1 MTGTASAKTP
11 DRIPLPGGGSIL
23 APRNY
28 ATDTQ
33 RSFRQK
39 SIALYRRLHN
49 TMGGYVECDGLINIA
64 SRDQFPDLD
73 TFAIEVEKAATTSWE
88 YGNLKPGWTSFESE
102 RFPVTHADGPSG
114 RERSQ
119 QLSIKT
125 PGIFKERVNLGWR
138 IAIDHKARLLIQVW
152 LLEKQ
157 GGLAG
162 ARKLANEI
170 ATTLA
175 I

>member
-11 DRIPLPGGGSIL
+11 VRIPLPGGGSIL

-28 ATDTQ
+28 ATDAQ

-49 TMGGYVECDGLINIA
+49 TLGGYEECDGLINIA
-64 SRDQFPDLD
+64 RRDQFPDLD
-73 TFAIEVEKAATTSWE
+73 IFAIEVEKAATTSWE

-102 RFPVTHADGPSG
+102 RFPVGHADGPSG

-125 PGIFKERVNLGWR
+125 PGIFKERINVGWR
-138 IAIDHKARLLIQVW
+138 IAIDHKTGLLMQVW
-152 LLEKQ
+152 LFEKQ
-157 GGLAG
+157 GGLTG
-162 ARKLANEI
+162 ARKLADEI
-170 ATTLA
+170 AASYAT
-175 I
+175 

>member
-1 MTGTASAKTP
+1 MTGTASAKTSA
-11 DRIPLPGGGSIL
+11 RIPLPGGGSIL
-23 APRNY
+23 APKTY

-64 SRDQFPDLD
+64 RRDQFPDLD

-88 YGNLKPGWTSFESE
+88 YGSLKPGWTSFESE
-102 RFPVTHADGPSG
+102 RFPVNHADGPSG

-119 QLSIKT
+119 ELSIKT
-125 PGIFKERVNLGWR
+125 PGILKERVNIGWR
-138 IAIDHKARLLIQVW
+138 IAIDHKAGLLIQVW
-152 LLEKQ
+152 LFEKD
-157 GGLAG
+157 GGLAV
-162 ARKLANEI
+162 ARKLADEI
-170 ATTLA
+170 AATLA